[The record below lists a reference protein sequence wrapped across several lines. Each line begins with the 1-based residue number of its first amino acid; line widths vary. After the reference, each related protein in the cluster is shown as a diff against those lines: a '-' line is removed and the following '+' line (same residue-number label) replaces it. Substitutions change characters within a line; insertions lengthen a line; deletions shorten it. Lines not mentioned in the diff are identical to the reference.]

1 MEVLQGNTVTC
12 EKNFTSYALA
22 EELLKRKT
30 ALVCTNRMNKPELP
44 PQLQQTKQRALLSS
58 LFAFKKTHTAVSY
71 VPKHGKNVLLLS
83 TKHREP
89 AVSDTEKKKPVI
101 ITDHNHCKGVDNLD
115 KVCAITLQLH
125 THLFLLHSPFII

>member
-58 LFAFKKTHTAVSY
+58 LFAFKKTHTVVSY
-71 VPKHGKNVLLLS
+71 VPKRGKNVLLLS

-89 AVSDTEKKKPVI
+89 AVSDTEKKKAS
-101 ITDHNHCKGVDNLD
+101 DHHRPQP
-115 KVCAITLQLH
+115 LQRCRQPGQGMCNYASV
-125 THLFLLHSPFII
+125 THAFILTA